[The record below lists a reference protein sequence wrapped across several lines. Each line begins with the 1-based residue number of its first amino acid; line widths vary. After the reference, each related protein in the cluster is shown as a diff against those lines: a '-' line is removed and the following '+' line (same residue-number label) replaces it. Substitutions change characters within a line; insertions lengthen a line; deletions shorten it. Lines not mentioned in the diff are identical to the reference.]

1 MVRTIDTA
9 KSRGGLAHGQPARN
23 RVRSGFNQTLQWSFL
38 TKNYW
43 YFKENFK
50 FKCPGKN
57 PRWKNKETRSKC
69 WKSQQAFWAS
79 RTRKSKYSEISR
91 VNHFRQNKRYKS
103 VCRQKIRWCHRWL
116 EQGTVIK
123 KIASVLKFIKTTNF
137 SQITF
142 QASIQVRRPCWTK
155 RKAHQ
160 WWYRTVWYSITFS
173 LISKMVLTIFQTP
186 KATLN
191 KKITRQNKVGNNK
204 WNNLRISSHRPFDH
218 ADKN

>member
-23 RVRSGFNQTLQWSFL
+23 LQKFRSGFNLLQSITLHWSFL
-38 TKNYW
+38 TKS
-43 YFKENFK
+43 YFEENFK

-103 VCRQKIRWCHRWL
+103 VCRQKIRWCYRWL
-116 EQGTVIK
+116 EQGTVIQK
-123 KIASVLKFIKTTNF
+123 LSIMLKFIKTTNF
-137 SQITF
+137 LQITF

-173 LISKMVLTIFQTP
+173 LISKMVLTIFQSWNSNSKSHLEQENYET
-186 KATLN
+186 KAS
-191 KKITRQNKVGNNK
+191 RQQ
-204 WNNLRISSHRPFDH
+204 
-218 ADKN
+218 